1 VEYFASIEHYWS
13 EISKYAVAS
22 AITNTIMA
30 SAVAGLAFYV
40 FRIHGPEGTDI
51 LTVASNVRA
60 LQKRYAGKTIFSYL
74 RNYIIAYS
82 LLTGLIAAAL
92 ISLQFSNSVS
102 IPTAIIYGTLG
113 PFVLRD
119 AARMTMGR
127 TAATSLDKTV
137 DDIKTST
144 NQDYMKELDSIGH
157 EDESQP

>member
-1 VEYFASIEHYWS
+1 VELFASIEQWWAEVTNYT
-13 EISKYAVAS
+13 VGS
-22 AITNTIMA
+22 AIANTIVS

-40 FRIHGPEGTDI
+40 FRIHGPEDTDV

-60 LQKRYAGKTIFSYL
+60 LQKRYAGRTILSYL
-74 RNYIIAYS
+74 RSYIIAYS

-92 ISLQFSNSVS
+92 ISLQFNNGVS

-137 DDIKTST
+137 DDIKST
-144 NQDYMKELDSIGH
+144 THQDYMNELDSIRNEG
-157 EDESQP
+157 DS